1 MKNNTIKRQKTV
13 DNLLIQ
19 KFAIKDDLSD
29 ISNLRDKE
37 SVLNITINNI
47 HKVKKMIIFR
57 TFTIEKKNALKNEGQ
72 TIVFFDIEI
81 NYTNLK
87 TKKMMDFQI

>member
-1 MKNNTIKRQKTV
+1 MESSPIKRQKTV

-47 HKVKKMIIFR
+47 HKVKKNDNFPIIYNR
-57 TFTIEKKNALKNEGQ
+57 KKNALKNEDQ
-72 TIVFFDIEI
+72 TIVFLDIEI
-81 NYTNLK
+81 NYINPK
-87 TKKMMDFQI
+87 IMMDFQK

>member
-1 MKNNTIKRQKTV
+1 MTI
-13 DNLLIQ
+13 L
-19 KFAIKDDLSD
+19 
-29 ISNLRDKE
+29 
-37 SVLNITINNI
+37 
-47 HKVKKMIIFR
+47 
-57 TFTIEKKNALKNEGQ
+57 TFTTEKKNALKNEGQ